1 MSDMKNTEAVLKSRN
16 KGLFRICN
24 FQRNINPITDIKL
37 YYEIVLS
44 SSLYG
49 CELWTNLT
57 TNNATS
63 LRKMQHYSLQRI
75 QDLRK
80 LKRYDYSA
88 FRLKLIGWF
97 G

>member
-16 KGLFRICN
+16 KGLFGICN
-24 FQRNINPITDIKL
+24 FHRNINPITDIKL
-37 YYEIVLS
+37 YLEIVLS

-49 CELWTNLT
+49 CEKWTNST

-63 LRKMQHYSLQRI
+63 LRKLQHYSLKRI

-80 LKRYDYSA
+80 LKLSHYSA